1 MSEPTKLPPEIDTSV
16 AHSARVYNYW
26 LGGKDYFPADK
37 RAGDAYRAKVP
48 LIGPMAKESRDFL
61 RRTISYLARDVGIRQ
76 FLDLGAG
83 LPTDDNTHEVAQRSA
98 PDSRVVY
105 VDHDPLVLLH
115 VHAMRTTTPEGA
127 TDYVLADMRDTDT
140 VLQGAAKTLDM
151 TKPIALVSNDV
162 LGHIVDWD
170 EALSLVRRLVE
181 RLASGSYLVLSHSTV
196 ADENHREV
204 QEEYNNSGAIPYILR
219 EPSVTV
225 ALFEG
230 LELVEPGYT
239 SLPRW
244 RPDANTGRLSDRAG
258 WGGVARIP

>member
-16 AHSARVYNYW
+16 AHSARIWNYW

-48 LIGPMAKESRDFL
+48 LAGPMAKESRDFL
-61 RRTISYLARDVGIRQ
+61 RRAVGFLVREAGLRQ

-83 LPTDDNTHEVAQRSA
+83 LPTDNNTHEIAQRIA

-115 VHAMRTTTPEGA
+115 VHALRTATPDGA
-127 TDYVLADMRDTDT
+127 TDYVLADMRDTET
-140 VLQGAAKTLDM
+140 VLQGAAKTLEI
-151 TKPIALVSNDV
+151 TQPIGLVINDV
-162 LGHIVDWD
+162 LGHIEDWD
-170 EALSLVRRLVE
+170 DALSLVRRLVE
-181 RLASGSYLVLSHSTV
+181 HLPSGSYLVLSHSTA
-196 ADENHREV
+196 ADEEHWAA
-204 QEEYNNSGAIPYILR
+204 QEEYNKSGAIPYILR

-225 ALFEG
+225 AFFEG
-230 LELVEPGYT
+230 LEFVDPGLT
-239 SLPRW
+239 SFPRW
-244 RPDANTGRLSDRAG
+244 RPDANTGRLTDRMC